1 MNIIIIITCII
12 CPCPCIC
19 MPPVY
24 CPGASVKKLLR
35 GRHGGQHLV
44 EFVLTF
50 WWTFDMSFDDNP

>member
-12 CPCPCIC
+12 CPWPCIC

-35 GRHGGQHLV
+35 RRHGGQHFSGIV
-44 EFVLTF
+44 VDIWEDISVDI
-50 WWTFDMSFDDNP
+50 WVDI